1 MSRGPGRYMSQGMHT
16 PLAPGNVYSG
26 RVGGTCGSRAGGGH
40 GGWEHGRRCA
50 AEVGAPGGGQHLKGG
65 ARLLGTL
72 GACCD
77 PGQPACC
84 PPAGSAAGEHV
95 VTAGRRQDPEGSVSR
110 RCCSKGHATPP
121 RASRKQAHCQLA
133 ALKETRTTYLH
144 CSKTMRTAMPSFRA
158 LSNEQHALRCQ
169 AIVASTNNL
178 GRIYG
183 SKGTC
188 RSALLILRRPR
199 TRQVCNADE
208 NIRAA

>member
-1 MSRGPGRYMSQGMHT
+1 MARAAHVLGADT
-16 PLAPGNVYSG
+16 KAGNM
-26 RVGGTCGSRAGGGH
+26 GGGAP
-40 GGWEHGRRCA
+40 RRSAPQEADSTSKAVRASWAPWAPAVTRASLRA
-50 AEVGAPGGGQHLKGG
+50 A
-65 ARLLGTL
+65 
-72 GACCD
+72 
-77 PGQPACC
+77 

-188 RSALLILRRPR
+188 RSALLILRRPC